1 MSSPAHLP
9 SPGSEAYETLQD
21 GVLLHQRDARGV
33 HRLVLNDPAQFN
45 ALGEAL
51 LAALQQALQRVADD
65 PSARAVVIGAT
76 GKAFCAGHN
85 LKEMRARP
93 EQAYYQDLFAR
104 CSRMML
110 AIRHLPVPVLAQVQG
125 VATAAGCQLVAQCDL
140 AVAAEEA
147 RFGVNGID
155 LGLFCST
162 PSVPLSRHMSPKQA
176 LEMLM
181 TGAFIDAT
189 EAVRRGLINAA
200 VPAAQ
205 LDEAI
210 EQRLQALLAR
220 PREALAIGK
229 QLFYQQAEMGLEAAY
244 QLAGQTMACNLIHG
258 VAQEGVQAFIEKR
271 SPSWQA

>member
-1 MSSPAHLP
+1 MSATTPAPQDLQ
-9 SPGSEAYETLQD
+9 TLHD
-21 GVLLHQRDARGV
+21 GVLLHQRDVRGV
-33 HRLVLNDPAQFN
+33 HWLVLNDPAQFN

-51 LAALQQALQRVADD
+51 LTALEQGLQRVADD
-65 PSARAVVIGAT
+65 AAARAVVLAAS

-93 EQAYYQDLFAR
+93 EQTYYQDLFAR

-110 AIRHLPVPVLAQVQG
+110 TLRRLPVPVIARVQG

-140 AVAAEEA
+140 AVAAETV

-181 TGAFIDAT
+181 TGVFIDAN
-189 EAVRRGLINAA
+189 EAVHRGLINAA
-200 VPAAQ
+200 VPVGQ

-210 EQRLQALLAR
+210 EQRLQAIVAR
-220 PREALAIGK
+220 PREALAMGK

-244 QLAGQTMACNLIHG
+244 QLAGQTMACNLIHD
-258 VAQEGVQAFIEKR
+258 VAQEGVQAFIDKR
-271 SPSWQA
+271 SPAWRV